1 MSENVDPVRDELS
14 EGRDDIADVRA
25 LLVPG
30 QIPVAASDAGALQLG
45 VIGRTEDVAVSPD
58 GSRLVIAGFNANVLA
73 VAEFDVTSTDRV
85 HASIGRVDLLRAPDL
100 ARPHG
105 VIWLDDTTLVVANRE
120 SELLLIDV
128 TAPSDHRAAV
138 IGTRVLVDGTSP
150 VPVHSPGSVAARWI
164 TADLV
169 EMIVCNNYAHDVTR
183 YIVDRSDDWK
193 VVDAGPSA
201 RRVAGD
207 S

>member
-45 VIGRTEDVAVSPD
+45 VVGRTEDVAVSPD

-85 HASIGRVDLLRAPDL
+85 QPRLAVWTCCGRR
-100 ARPHG
+100 
-105 VIWLDDTTLVVANRE
+105 I
-120 SELLLIDV
+120 
-128 TAPSDHRAAV
+128 
-138 IGTRVLVDGTSP
+138 
-150 VPVHSPGSVAARWI
+150 SPGR
-164 TADLV
+164 TA
-169 EMIVCNNYAHDVTR
+169 
-183 YIVDRSDDWK
+183 
-193 VVDAGPSA
+193 
-201 RRVAGD
+201 
-207 S
+207 